1 MHSEAPEPAPVPVA
15 VLVLGGSAALLAGA
29 YGFEYFGGLVPCEMC
44 WWQRWA
50 LMATVFFAADA
61 LLMAKLASR
70 QPKMAPVATGT
81 AWLAIAGLASNA
93 AIALFHAGVEQKWWQ
108 GLTRCT
114 APLTAGDAASMM
126 AEILAQPLVRCD
138 AIPWQMLGV
147 SMAGWNFLISLLL
160 VGAATWLMRKPPTNA
175 R

>member
-1 MHSEAPEPAPVPVA
+1 M
-15 VLVLGGSAALLAGA
+15 LVLAGSAALLAGA
-29 YGFEYFGGLVPCEMC
+29 YSFEIFGGLVPCEMC

-50 LMATVFFAADA
+50 LMATAFFAADA
-61 LLMAKLASR
+61 LLLGAIARR
-70 QPKMAPVATGT
+70 QPAMVPAVKAT
-81 AWLAIAGLASNA
+81 AWVAILGLASNA
-93 AIALFHAGVEQKWWQ
+93 GIALFHAGVEQKLWQ

-138 AIPWQMLGV
+138 AIPWQMVGI
-147 SMAGWNFLISLLL
+147 SMAGWNFIISLFL
-160 VGAATWLMRKPPTNA
+160 VGAATWLMLKPPNTT

>member
-1 MHSEAPEPAPVPVA
+1 M
-15 VLVLGGSAALLAGA
+15 LVLAGSAALLAGA
-29 YGFEYFGGLVPCEMC
+29 YSFEIFGGLVPCEMC

-50 LMATVFFAADA
+50 LMATAFFAADA
-61 LLMAKLASR
+61 LLLGAIARR
-70 QPKMAPVATGT
+70 QPAMAPAVKAAAWVAI
-81 AWLAIAGLASNA
+81 LGLASNA
-93 AIALFHAGVEQKWWQ
+93 GIALFHAGVEQKWWQ

-147 SMAGWNFLISLLL
+147 SMAGWNFVISLLL
-160 VGAATWLMRKPPTNA
+160 VGAATWLMLKPPSAT